1 MPNRIIKESIC
12 TSDSIDQLSPFH
24 ETFFYRLLV
33 NCDDYGRLDARPN
46 VLASKLF
53 PLRRSIRDEQITGAL
68 NALASAELVD
78 LYEVAGKPFL
88 QIVTWAEH
96 QSIRAKKPKYPSKD
110 GTCKQ
115 MHADESTCKQM
126 HADVPVIQS
135 NPIQSYSSTREAFVD
150 DDDAVLIAQGHGEVY
165 DKAKACGFD
174 VNTATLDRLTELIA
188 DHGADA
194 VLSALDEC
202 VEHGARSLAY
212 LRKVL
217 ANKKTEYPAKAA
229 AYETFL

>member
-12 TSDSIDQLSPFH
+12 TSDSIDKLTSFH

-33 NCDDYGRLDARPN
+33 NCDDYGRLDARPT

-53 PLRRSIRDEQITGAL
+53 PLRRSIRDEQIIGAL
-68 NALASAELVD
+68 KALASAELVD

-96 QSIRAKKPKYPSKD
+96 QSIRAKKPKYPAKE

-115 MHADESTCKQM
+115 MHADEITCKQM

-135 NPIQSYSSTREAFVD
+135 NPIQSYSSAKDAFID
-150 DDDAVLIAQGHGEVY
+150 DDEAVSIAQSHAEVY

-174 VNTATLDRLTELIA
+174 TNTATIDRLTALIA
-188 DHGADA
+188 SHGVKS

-202 VEHGARSLAY
+202 VEHNAHSLAY

-217 ANKKTEYPAKAA
+217 SSKNEENTS
-229 AYETFL
+229 